1 VADSGGTE
9 STVGGFETITYEKQN
24 GTAIITLNR
33 PQVLNAYNLRMR
45 DELFEVLRAIG
56 DDDDVRVLVLRGA
69 GRAFCAGADLTE
81 FGTAPSPTVARR
93 IRYARDVWHELDGLD
108 VPKIAAL
115 HRFVF
120 GSGLEL
126 ALFCDFRIAAEGTQ
140 FGFPEVKLGF
150 IPAAGGTQ
158 MLPRVI
164 GPARAMEMLLAGKNL
179 STDEAL
185 EAGLITRTTAVD
197 RLDEEWQRM
206 AIELAGRDRIAV
218 RAILRALRRGSD
230 LPLDAAIEL
239 EADLAASLRHQPVNE

>member
-1 VADSGGTE
+1 MNP
-9 STVGGFETITYEKQN
+9 GGFETIIYENQG
-24 GTAIITLNR
+24 GTAVITLNR
-33 PQVLNAYNLRMR
+33 PRVLNVYNLRMR
-45 DELFEVLRAIG
+45 DELFEVLGAIG

-93 IRYARDVWHELDGLD
+93 VRYARDVWYELDSLAI
-108 VPKIAAL
+108 PKIAAL
-115 HRFVF
+115 HGFAF

-158 MLPRVI
+158 TLPRTI

-179 STDEAL
+179 STEEAL

-197 RLDEEWQRM
+197 RLDAEWQRM
-206 AIELAGRDRIAV
+206 AGELARARSNGGPGDSARASTRQRSAPGCGNRTGRKSSREPPPPAAERIMFTF
-218 RAILRALRRGSD
+218 R
-230 LPLDAAIEL
+230 
-239 EADLAASLRHQPVNE
+239 